1 MRPAAFFPPA
11 GLLLLCLG
19 GGCGV
24 AACWGRRRSRRLLF
38 LGGGACIVSG
48 ILTLIGIVLY
58 VGSVSLAF
66 DSISGPLRV
75 ETRYV
80 YSFGAAFRLC
90 IGAFVLSEFAGVF
103 VIHLFLAELR
113 HRQNQRNKA
122 RAFSYNMM
130 NSVST
135 DLLSPSHIP
144 TATTSVA
151 QISLTENC
159 LDKVKPE
166 DTPFLSTYRRPPVP
180 KSNHFAIANHITNS
194 MRVKVIPYTKTSNT
208 KIQVPEVFA
217 HSLESPEQT
226 EIGSNS
232 NHDESVRWAAVK
244 RRRMVDLTAE
254 SMNSILS
261 VGRLRRGNARS
272 ASNIRTKEEIPDFIS
287 CHKSTRSSKQLLY
300 YSCRQCEQMVKQQQ
314 QQQQQQQQRH
324 QQHQEDTPTPN
335 SRRSPNFHRMPTS
348 ESTSSTSSDS
358 ITPSVSVS
366 YSSYSES
373 EEKLSDKL
381 YCDLSPRRL
390 SRSQCLRQPG
400 TEAHKRRFACSGS
413 SKNHLPANLQ
423 RVEDSTASE
432 SERRSAEPLST
443 AICRCP
449 DSCSGAETLASL
461 SEALA
466 YSPTSTLDTPMQRPK
481 KRAKPYQQVT
491 SI

>member
-19 GGCGV
+19 GGCGL

-38 LGGGACIVSG
+38 LSGGACIVSG

-90 IGAFVLSEFAGVF
+90 IGAFVLSEFSGVF

-122 RAFSYNMM
+122 RVYGYNMI

-135 DLLSPSHIP
+135 VLLSPSRIP

-159 LDKVKPE
+159 LDKAKPR
-166 DTPFLSTYRRPPVP
+166 DTPFLSTNRRPLVS
-180 KSNHFAIANHITNS
+180 KSNHIAVSNHITNS
-194 MRVKVIPYTKTSNT
+194 TRVKVIPHAKPPSK
-208 KIQVPEVFA
+208 KIQVLEVPA
-217 HSLESPEQT
+217 HSPQSPKPT
-226 EIGSNS
+226 EIVNS
-232 NHDESVRWAAVK
+232 SPFDESVRWPSVK
-244 RRRMVDLTAE
+244 RRRIVDLTTE
-254 SMNSILS
+254 SMTGVLP

-272 ASNIRTKEEIPDFIS
+272 AVNIRNEEEIPDFLS
-287 CHKSTRSSKQLLY
+287 CHKSTQSSKQLLY
-300 YSCRQCEQMVKQQQ
+300 YSCRECEQMAKQQQ
-314 QQQQQQQQRH
+314 QHQQQRH
-324 QQHQEDTPTPN
+324 QQHQGNTPN
-335 SRRSPNFHRMPTS
+335 SISRRSPNFHQRPTS
-348 ESTSSTSSDS
+348 ESSSSTSSDS
-358 ITPSVSVS
+358 ITPSISVS

-381 YCDLSPRRL
+381 YYDPSPGRL
-390 SRSQCLRQPG
+390 PHSQCLRQSDS
-400 TEAHKRRFACSGS
+400 AANKRRFVGHLSN
-413 SKNHLPANLQ
+413 KNNPSMNVHQ
-423 RVEDSTASE
+423 VEGSTASD
-432 SERRSAEPLST
+432 SDRDGAELLST
-443 AICRCP
+443 AVCRCP
-449 DSCSGAETLASL
+449 DTCSGAETLTSL

-466 YSPTSTLDTPMQRPK
+466 HSPSSTINTPLQRPR

>member
-1 MRPAAFFPPA
+1 MAWNFGGFTFRSIFHFTGSIPNRFGFFS
-11 GLLLLCLG
+11 L
-19 GGCGV
+19 
-24 AACWGRRRSRRLLF
+24 
-38 LGGGACIVSG
+38 G

-90 IGAFVLSEFAGVF
+90 IGAFVLSEFSGVF

-122 RAFSYNMM
+122 RVHGYNMM

-135 DLLSPSHIP
+135 DLLSPSRIP

-159 LDKVKPE
+159 LDKAKPG
-166 DTPFLSTYRRPPVP
+166 DTSFPSTNRRPPVP
-180 KSNHFAIANHITNS
+180 KSNHFAISNHITNS
-194 MRVKVIPYTKTSNT
+194 TRVKVIPHTKPPCT
-208 KIQVPEVFA
+208 KIQVSEVSTQ
-217 HSLESPEQT
+217 SLESPGPT
-226 EIGSNS
+226 EIVNNS
-232 NHDESVRWAAVK
+232 SLDETVRWASAK
-244 RRRMVDLTAE
+244 RRRMVDLTTE
-254 SMNSILS
+254 SMTSVLP

-272 ASNIRTKEEIPDFIS
+272 AVNIRTEEEIPDFIS
-287 CHKSTRSSKQLLY
+287 CHRSARGSKQLLY
-300 YSCRQCEQMVKQQQ
+300 YSCRECEQMVKQQQ
-314 QQQQQQQQRH
+314 QNQQQRH
-324 QQHQEDTPTPN
+324 QQHQNNTKN
-335 SRRSPNFHRMPTS
+335 SIIRRSPNFQQMSTS

-358 ITPSVSVS
+358 VTPSVSIS

-381 YCDLSPRRL
+381 YYDPSPTRWP
-390 SRSQCLRQPG
+390 RSQCLRQTNTP
-400 TEAHKRRFACSGS
+400 ANKRRHAGSGS
-413 SKNHLPANLQ
+413 NKNNPSSKLQ
-423 RVEDSTASE
+423 RVEGSTASE
-432 SERRSAEPLST
+432 SERGGVEPLPT
-443 AICRCP
+443 AVCRCP
-449 DSCSGAETLASL
+449 DSCSGAETLVSL

-466 YSPTSTLDTPMQRPK
+466 HSPSSTLNTPLQRPK